1 VKQAA
6 DILQITT
13 GAVRNRLSRGTL
25 RSVKESGT
33 VYVLLP
39 GDMARETERDTGR
52 DIERDTGQNLEE
64 LAQRL
69 EALER
74 ENRELRE
81 ALGSGTPDHELKGP
95 QQRPQ
100 ASQAEGMTVASA
112 ETVRDLLLGPR
123 DEQAYSRP
131 FVGVFPSYVA
141 GCLLTCAVA
150 AYGCFIA
157 LHITG
162 GNRLYWLWLGAMASL
177 FFGFYGG
184 IRDGGRFV
192 FGRFQSVG
200 LVTAMGTAMAMF
212 LASLWIVSV
221 FWGGPGHEQTSL
233 SFVTE
238 EYLFPI
244 GAVSAGTW
252 LLFVSGALL
261 GTASQHASTTGA
273 RAQAWL
279 GFLGTAITALLAFLG
294 NLFGS

>member
-1 VKQAA
+1 M
-6 DILQITT
+6 
-13 GAVRNRLSRGTL
+13 SR
-25 RSVKESGT
+25 E
-33 VYVLLP
+33 
-39 GDMARETERDTGR
+39 
-52 DIERDTGQNLEE
+52 IERDIGRGTGQNLEE
-64 LAQRL
+64 LARRL

-74 ENRELRE
+74 ENRGLRE
-81 ALGSGTPDHELKGP
+81 ALGSGTPDHELETP

-100 ASQAEGMTVASA
+100 APQAQGTTVASS

-141 GCLLTCAVA
+141 GWLLTCAVA
-150 AYGCFIA
+150 AYGCFVA

-162 GNRLYWLWLGAMASL
+162 GNRLYWLWMGAIASL

-184 IRDGGRFV
+184 IKDGGKFV

-200 LVTAMGTAMAMF
+200 LVTAVGTATVMF

-221 FWGGPGHEQTSL
+221 FWGGPSHEQTSL

-261 GTASQHASTTGA
+261 GTATQRASTTGA